1 MVNIYNRPMDPMG
14 FLNMP
19 PKPFPLRCLS
29 SKTGAV
35 SPLEVEVMAAGKL
48 RKGASL
54 SEAWR
59 WMKG

>member
-1 MVNIYNRPMDPMG
+1 MDPMG

-19 PKPFPLRCLS
+19 PKPFSLHCLS

-35 SPLEVEVMAAGKL
+35 SPVKVEVMAAGRL
-48 RKGASL
+48 RKGESL
-54 SEAWR
+54 SEAWC